1 MLASAFVTY
10 FFISHSKF
18 KLPRLYFNSSAA
30 CSLLLCTTLPR
41 SWRSRRS
48 QGTAAWQGGP
58 RAPHTVPGCSV
69 AQELLTPWSTHKAWE
84 EDATRCHSLL
94 GSCFSQGCKLWSFLP
109 IIWLWLLR
117 NHPFS
122 PGFLQPSFDAQ
133 AEALARDSQGGYSC
147 GEQRDTCP
155 LVTSLTEWCWG
166 WEEGGDECQRTL
178 STSESYRIIFSVTQP
193 GSCIQGM
200 QKLLHIWIDWERACT
215 QIYSHLL
222 SPPNYKGTRIIA
234 FSP

>member
-18 KLPRLYFNSSAA
+18 KLPRLYFNSSTA

-94 GSCFSQGCKLWSFLP
+94 GSCFSEGCKLWSFLP

-122 PGFLQPSFDAQ
+122 PWVSPILLWRPG
-133 AEALARDSQGGYSC
+133 R
-147 GEQRDTCP
+147 
-155 LVTSLTEWCWG
+155 
-166 WEEGGDECQRTL
+166 
-178 STSESYRIIFSVTQP
+178 STGKGQP
-193 GSCIQGM
+193 GWVQLWGAT
-200 QKLLHIWIDWERACT
+200 R
-215 QIYSHLL
+215 YL
-222 SPPNYKGTRIIA
+222 SPGHKPHRVVLRVGRRWRWMPAHPVHEWKLQDHFQCDAAWILYTGYAKTPSYLNRLGKSLHSDLFTFA
-234 FSP
+234 ESPKL